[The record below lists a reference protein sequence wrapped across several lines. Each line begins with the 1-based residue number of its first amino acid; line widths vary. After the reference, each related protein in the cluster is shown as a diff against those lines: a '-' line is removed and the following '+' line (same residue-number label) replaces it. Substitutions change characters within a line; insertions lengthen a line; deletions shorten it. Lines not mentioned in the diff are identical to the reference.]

1 MFRIVHFSD
10 LHAAAPMRTFSGF
23 FDKRIVGAA
32 NSRFARRKI
41 HNQCFADLAVK
52 RILEDPPDVI
62 VFSGDAASCGQP
74 SEFNLA
80 YQALKPLADSGI
92 PLIYTPGNHDLYV
105 RNRLCR
111 AACREFTEKITN
123 GLMRLDGYPYAFTL
137 GPLRFLVFNGA
148 RPTNPVLSCGFL
160 GEADRTMIRE
170 ECARKQL
177 PIVAVCHFP
186 FRRIRRGLVNGMRHR
201 LFGAKEAARA
211 LSEEKIDL
219 ALCGHIHVPFF
230 DLDGNGRGET
240 SCGSLTRY
248 GAYSVIEFTGS
259 AFVHRRVNLE
269 LPQ

>member
-10 LHAAAPMRTFSGF
+10 LHAAAPMRTLSGF

-32 NSRFARRKI
+32 NSRFARRKL
-41 HNQCFADLAVK
+41 HDPRFMDLAVE
-52 RILEDPPDVI
+52 RILAEPPDVI

-74 SEFNLA
+74 SEFDLA
-80 YQALKPLADSGI
+80 YRALKPLTDSGI

-105 RNRLCR
+105 KNKLCR

-123 GLMRLDGYPYAFTL
+123 GRMGLEGYPYAFTL

-160 GEADRTMIRE
+160 GEAARKMLRE
-170 ECARKQL
+170 ECERKQM
-177 PIVAVCHFP
+177 PIVAICHFP
-186 FRRIRRGLVNGMRHR
+186 FRRIRRGFVNGMRHR
-201 LFGAKEAARA
+201 LFGAKEAAQA
-211 LSEEKIDL
+211 ISKGEIDL
-219 ALCGHIHVPFF
+219 ALCGHIHVPYF

-248 GAYSVIEFTGS
+248 GAYSVIEFS
-259 AFVHRRVNLE
+259 NNAFVHRRVNLD
-269 LPQ
+269 LP

>member
-1 MFRIVHFSD
+1 MAEIFFTSD
-10 LHAAAPMRTFSGF
+10 THSYVFPTDYISGGKKDLGYIAAA
-23 FDKRIVGAA
+23 
-32 NSRFARRKI
+32 SRFTEGAIIVDGGDVLQGSPLIRYELENGIRP
-41 HNQCFADLAVK
+41 FTAV
-52 RILEDPPDVI
+52 E
-62 VFSGDAASCGQP
+62 A
-74 SEFNLA
+74 FNRAGL
-80 YQALKPLADSGI
+80 S
-92 PLIYTPGNHDLYV
+92 IYTPGNHDLYV

-160 GEADRTMIRE
+160 GEAARTMIRE

-211 LSEEKIDL
+211 LSEEKTSVPQERAGTL
-219 ALCGHIHVPFF
+219 AV
-230 DLDGNGRGET
+230 DGVVNSEEEPASVEVLYPAIPEVDVGE
-240 SCGSLTRY
+240 GLY
-248 GAYSVIEFTGS
+248 F
-259 AFVHRRVNLE
+259 
-269 LPQ
+269 